1 MFGTLCSNVKE
12 NLGYIVYDS
21 ASGLKSLSHV
31 VQMPLRNA
39 SLESHE
45 FCWEIGDPSA
55 GINRMGCKKINK
67 I

>member
-21 ASGLKSLSHV
+21 ARGLKSLSPV

-39 SLESHE
+39 SL
-45 FCWEIGDPSA
+45 DPTSFVGKPA
-55 GINRMGCKKINK
+55 IDQQA
-67 I
+67 